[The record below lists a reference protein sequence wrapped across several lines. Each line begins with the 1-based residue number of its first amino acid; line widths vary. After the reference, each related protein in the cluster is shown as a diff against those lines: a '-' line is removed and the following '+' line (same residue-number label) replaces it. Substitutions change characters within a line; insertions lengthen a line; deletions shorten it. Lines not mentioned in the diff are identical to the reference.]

1 MNKPNLEQTVALMKA
16 EILRD
21 MACGIV
27 PLTVASFSELHD
39 YVDANCYGGFCDD
52 KVVDSLIAFF
62 GGRDS
67 NEAMPDGMMKFI
79 NDAQTA
85 VDHWLQQEH
94 SMDVDLGH
102 KPESRVYVQT
112 RRTTLQGW
120 ADSMG
125 TSDTKLA
132 VEFAQYQRAN
142 GLHARVIVRS
152 AFVIA

>member
-1 MNKPNLEQTVALMKA
+1 MNKPNLEQTVALMTA

-39 YVDANCYGGFCDD
+39 YVDANCYGGFEALMDD
-52 KVVDSLIAFF
+52 TDAE
-62 GGRDS
+62 DE
-67 NEAMPDGMMKFI
+67 EACETLWQFM

-112 RRTTLQGW
+112 RSTTLQGW
-120 ADSMG
+120 ADSLG

-132 VEFAQYQRAN
+132 VEFAQHQRAN